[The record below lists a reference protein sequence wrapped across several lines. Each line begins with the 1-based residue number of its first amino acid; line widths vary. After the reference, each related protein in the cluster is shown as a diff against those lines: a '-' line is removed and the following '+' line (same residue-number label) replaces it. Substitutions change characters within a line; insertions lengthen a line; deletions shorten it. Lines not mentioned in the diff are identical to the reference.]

1 MIMRIGLPCHFI
13 ICSDPYSSLNDSI
26 KVSTMQVL
34 ALYNQH
40 QSISHKNQLMSSVAM
55 WMDLEI
61 MLLSE
66 VGQKENDRYHIYLE
80 SQI

>member
-1 MIMRIGLPCHFI
+1 MRIGLPCHFI
-13 ICSDPYSSLNDSI
+13 ICSDPHSSLNDSI